1 MVLET
6 LIFYVIIHQTTKLN
20 KQILS
25 GILYMLIGVVTVYI
39 PNFRYGALSGV

>member
-6 LIFYVIIHQTTKLN
+6 LIFYVIIHQTTVLN

-25 GILYMLIGVVTVYI
+25 GILYMLIGVITVYI
-39 PNFRYGALSGV
+39 PNLRYGALNGV